1 MSGTLPLASKLAT
14 PLATAIEAVLTFKLS
29 AVCVILLIGLLISEV
44 LSTLFNPYE
53 VFIAAIDEVPVPPFA
68 IATIPVTLV
77 ALPDKFPVN
86 EPLASLA
93 TIVLAVPE
101 LVAVFTSVV
110 AATI

>member
-1 MSGTLPLASKLAT
+1 M
-14 PLATAIEAVLTFKLS
+14 ATAIEAVFTFKFS
-29 AVCVILLIGLLISEV
+29 AVCVKLLMGLLISLV
-44 LSTLFNPYE
+44 LSKLFKPYA

-68 IATIPVTLV
+68 IATTPVTLV
-77 ALPDKFPVN
+77 AFPDKFPAN

>member
-1 MSGTLPLASKLAT
+1 M
-14 PLATAIEAVLTFKLS
+14 ATAIDAMLTFKFS
-29 AVCVILLIGLLISEV
+29 AVCVKLLIGLLISLV
-44 LSTLFNPYE
+44 LSTLFKPNA
-53 VFIAAIDEVPVPPFA
+53 VFIAAIEVAPVPPLA
-68 IATIPVTLV
+68 MATTPVTLV
-77 ALPDKFPVN
+77 ALPDKFPAN